1 MERDAALGRPQL
13 PVMAFLISA
22 VALGIAI
29 VALAI
34 SLSGVTPQ
42 PRDRRGRFIK
52 RPGDKS

>member
-1 MERDAALGRPQL
+1 
-13 PVMAFLISA
+13 MAFLISA